1 MSLKTKPNRGG
12 KYNFCIVTYESLS
25 NPVTQN
31 LKTYLLENY
40 NSDLLYIAHP
50 QESKKEGYRISSEY
64 YFYED
69 NKLNQSGNAPYL
81 KPFSPLSYIKDVF
94 YTLFWCLK
102 VRRKFDVY
110 FACGNLNPVVGIILR
125 NFGIVKK
132 VIYQSIDYYPK
143 RFESIFF
150 NWLYFQLDKFCVKFA
165 DETWNASSVIVET
178 RDKKMGMDPK
188 VFNRQYTVPGCIWF
202 YKVKRLPLSKIN
214 RKKIVYRGSLFDYM
228 GVDLIIRA
236 MPRILKKIPGV
247 KFEILG
253 GGEEK
258 ESLEKLVKDLG
269 ISKSVI
275 FHGWITD
282 RSKLEE
288 ILSDSALGV
297 ATFNT
302 SIIDEK
308 IKNADPGKIKDYMLM
323 GMPVITT
330 DAISYKKKFIE
341 GKCGIIIQYNVASVV
356 NAVVKLLTNKKLQEE
371 YRENVLK
378 FILAFDC
385 SNILKPNIERVLGK

>member
-1 MSLKTKPNRGG
+1 M
-12 KYNFCIVTYESLS
+12 KYNFCIVTYETFP
-25 NPVTQN
+25 NPITQN

-40 NSDLLYIAHP
+40 TTDLLYIYHP
-50 QESKKEGYRISSEY
+50 QSEHKESYQMSSGY
-64 YFYED
+64 YFFKSNE
-69 NKLNQSGNAPYL
+69 LSQSGNAPYL
-81 KPFSPLSYIKDVF
+81 KIFWPLSCIKDIF

-102 VRRKFDVY
+102 AGRKFDIY

-125 NFGIVKK
+125 HLGIVKK

-143 RFESIFF
+143 RFENIFF

-165 DETWNASSVIVET
+165 DETWNASSVMACA

-188 VFNRQYTVPGCIWF
+188 VFNRQHTVPNCIWF

-228 GVDLIIRA
+228 GVDLVIRA

-258 ESLEKLVKDLG
+258 ESLEKLVKNLG

-282 RSKLEE
+282 RSKLEK

-302 SIIDEK
+302 NILDEK
-308 IKNADPGKIKDYMLM
+308 VKNADPGKLRDYMLM

-330 DAISYKKKFIE
+330 EAISYSKKIIE
-341 GKCGIIIQYNVASVV
+341 GKCGIVVKYNVDSVV
-356 NAVVKLLTNKKLQEE
+356 NAVVKLLTNKEVLKE

-378 FILAFDC
+378 FIQSFDC
-385 SNILKPNIERVLGK
+385 GNILKLNIERVLR

>member
-1 MSLKTKPNRGG
+1 MKH
-12 KYNFCIVTYESLS
+12 NFCIVTYESFP
-25 NPVTQN
+25 NPITQN
-31 LKTYLLENY
+31 LKTFLLENY
-40 NSDLLYIAHP
+40 SADLLYIYHP
-50 QESKKEGYRISSEY
+50 QSNQKEGYQTSSGY
-64 YFYED
+64 YFFED
-69 NKLNQSGNAPYL
+69 NKLSQSENTPYL
-81 KPFSPLSYIKDVF
+81 KLFWSLHYIKDIF
-94 YTLFWCLK
+94 CTLFWCLK

-110 FACGNLNPVVGIILR
+110 FGCGNLNPVVGIILK
-125 NFGIVKK
+125 NLGIVRK
-132 VIYQSIDYYPK
+132 VVYQSIDYFPK
-143 RFESIFF
+143 RFENTFF
-150 NWLYFQLDKFCVKFA
+150 NWLYFQIDKFCVKFA
-165 DETWNASSVIVET
+165 DETWNASSVMVQA

-188 VFNRQYTVPGCIWF
+188 AFNRQYTVPNCIWF

-228 GVDLIIRA
+228 GIDLIIKA
-236 MPRILKKIPGV
+236 MPHILKRIPGV
-247 KFEILG
+247 RFEILG

-258 ESLEKLVKDLG
+258 EYLEKLVKDLG

-302 SIIDEK
+302 NIVDEK
-308 IKNADPGKIKDYMLM
+308 IKNADPGKLKDYMLM

-330 DAISYKKKFIE
+330 EAISYSKKIIE
-341 GKCGIIIQYNVASVV
+341 GKCGIVVQYNVASVV
-356 NAVVKLLTNKKLQEE
+356 NAIVKLLANKQLFKE

-378 FILAFDC
+378 FIQDFDC
-385 SNILKPNIERVLGK
+385 GNILKPNVERVIHQ